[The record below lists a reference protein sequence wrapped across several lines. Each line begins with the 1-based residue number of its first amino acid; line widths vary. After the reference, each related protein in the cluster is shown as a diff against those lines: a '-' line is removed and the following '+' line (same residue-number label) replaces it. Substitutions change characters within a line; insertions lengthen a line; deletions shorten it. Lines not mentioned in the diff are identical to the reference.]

1 MGDLSRRE
9 QKKTPEHSEEYDPQT
24 PECAGENGPQT
35 SRADAELSP
44 FPQHALDRL
53 GGCPPLPW
61 CIQFVACFAVCQVR
75 DDAFQPSTNR
85 RFQFTSL

>member
-9 QKKTPEHSEEYDPQT
+9 QKKTLES
-24 PECAGENGPQT
+24 AGENGPQT

-44 FPQHALDRL
+44 FPQHTLDRL

-61 CIQFVACFAVCQVR
+61 CVQFVACFAVCQVR
-75 DDAFQPSTNR
+75 EDAFQSSTNR
-85 RFQFTSL
+85 RFSGTGTQLTL